1 MRYPALGQQGK
12 QTDDYLSLKMKSYEH
27 IFVWKG
33 GGWVIPEE
41 ETVTKLEQTIL
52 SPS

>member
-1 MRYPALGQQGK
+1 MWTHFGG
-12 QTDDYLSLKMKSYEH
+12 
-27 IFVWKG
+27 KG

-41 ETVTKLEQTIL
+41 ETVTKAEQTIL